1 MVYNI
6 EKSSYVKKQ
15 ITNAL
20 LSLLKE
26 KELKDISISEITTVA
41 QVSRISFYRNY
52 EDKDSVIKEYMH
64 LTVNEWHENHCKMMS
79 NYSEDDIIG
88 DMFAYLT
95 EYKDFY
101 LLLKDRGI
109 LYFLK
114 DIIMELSGPKEEY
127 TNLDAYTV
135 AFIAN
140 GIYGWIEEWFLRGMQ
155 ESGEEMTKLL
165 KSRNL

>member
-1 MVYNI
+1 MVDNTG
-6 EKSSYVKKQ
+6 KNSYVKKQ

-20 LSLLKE
+20 LRLLKE
-26 KELKDISISEITTVA
+26 KELKDISISEITATA

-64 LTVNEWHENHCKMMS
+64 LTINEWNKNHPQNSK
-79 NYSEDDIIG
+79 NTEEDILGDI
-88 DMFAYLT
+88 FAYLT

-114 DIIMELSGPKEEY
+114 DIMRDLFGPKDEY
-127 TNLDAYTV
+127 TNLQAYTV
-135 AFIAN
+135 AFINN

-155 ESGEEMTKLL
+155 ESGEEMTELL
-165 KSRNL
+165 KNRKL

>member
-1 MVYNI
+1 
-6 EKSSYVKKQ
+6 
-15 ITNAL
+15 
-20 LSLLKE
+20 
-26 KELKDISISEITTVA
+26 
-41 QVSRISFYRNY
+41 
-52 EDKDSVIKEYMH
+52 
-64 LTVNEWHENHCKMMS
+64 MMS
-79 NYSEDDIIG
+79 DYSEDDIIG
-88 DMFAYLT
+88 DIFAYLT

-109 LYFLK
+109 LFFLK
-114 DIIMELSGPKEEY
+114 DIIMELLGPKEEY